1 MRFTLLLFCITLL
14 APLAM
19 ADELFFSGTSGTNL
33 IVGTLEESQNKLILK
48 SKLELPAPGTVG
60 ITSLYRRNSS
70 DLDLYFSYTR
80 PSTGAP
86 AFGRFTYAYTPNF
99 SRSSF
104 QLFPQPLGSYG
115 NLGAFGGSDPGK
127 AFFFR
132 TSRTAKDNTFVFN
145 VNPAGNP
152 YGAGRR
158 FYFTSR
164 GETLRCSAVSRGGG
178 FGTTSTFLGSGNRF
192 NFCTIE
198 NGAIVKNNQFS
209 ITNSIIN
216 LSVSNRT
223 SAGNP
228 ILLYRELAHAG
239 SRYQTSVF
247 CRPFDATTGLPGPG
261 KRLVGPVNI
270 AGGPG
275 TFSYDSI
282 FYNTSAISPNG
293 RWAFY
298 TRPGAGCPY
307 DEWWARRMTSTGGFA
322 GAPFKPFGNCN
333 VALGDGTVRALAFR
347 SVSMEENNFD

>member
-1 MRFTLLLFCITLL
+1 MRFPILFFCITLV
-14 APLAM
+14 APLVM
-19 ADELFFSGTSGTNL
+19 ADDLFFAGTSGQNL

-48 SKLELPAPGTVG
+48 SKLDLPAPGTVG
-60 ITSLYRRNSS
+60 ITSLYRRNST
-70 DLDLYFSYTR
+70 DLDLYFSYTK
-80 PSTGAP
+80 PSTGTP
-86 AFGRFTYAYTPNF
+86 AFGRFTYAYTSNV

-132 TSRTAKDNTFVFN
+132 TARSAKDNTFVFN

-152 YGAGRR
+152 SGTGRR
-158 FYFTSR
+158 FFFTNP
-164 GETLRCSAVSRGGG
+164 GGTLRCSSASRGGE
-178 FGTTSTFLGSGNRF
+178 FGATSSLDGTVSRL
-192 NFCTIE
+192 NFWLIR
-198 NGAIVKNNQFS
+198 NGEVIKNNQFTTS
-209 ITNSIIN
+209 NSIIN
-216 LSVSNRT
+216 LGVCNKT

-228 ILLYRELAHAG
+228 ILLYRELTGSG
-239 SRYQTSVF
+239 SRYQTSVYS
-247 CRPFDATTGLPGPG
+247 RPFGATTGLPGPG

-275 TFSYDSI
+275 TFSYDSL

-307 DEWWARRMTSTGGFA
+307 DEWWARRLSATGGFA

-333 VALGDGTVRALAFR
+333 VGLGDGSVRALAFR
-347 SVSMEENNFD
+347 SVSLEENNFD